1 MLFFGM
7 EWIDR
12 RNEEARDQSTMAND
26 DKAADRL
33 KISSG
38 AAGSSFAKGKKKTK
52 MLPKSSFGAGR
63 GFSLIVAVDKQ
74 VVSHSRRVV
83 C

>member
-1 MLFFGM
+1 MVLFFGM

-38 AAGSSFAKGKKKTK
+38 AAGSSFGKDNKNKNVAQVF
-52 MLPKSSFGAGR
+52 LR
-63 GFSLIVAVDKQ
+63 GGKRI
-74 VVSHSRRVV
+74 
-83 C
+83 